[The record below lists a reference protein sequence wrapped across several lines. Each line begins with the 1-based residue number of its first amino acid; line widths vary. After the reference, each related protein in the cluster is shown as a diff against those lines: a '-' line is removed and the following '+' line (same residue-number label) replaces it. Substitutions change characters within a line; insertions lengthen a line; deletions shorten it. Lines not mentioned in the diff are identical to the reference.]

1 MNLEKLTDI
10 IDAVVEGIGIIVL
23 AAFASVAGVIAVR
36 WAFGIIAKL
45 LAD

>member
-10 IDAVVEGIGIIVL
+10 MDAVVEGIGILVL
-23 AAFASVAGVIAVR
+23 AAFASVAGVITVH
-36 WAFGIIAKL
+36 WAFGQIAKL

>member
-10 IDAVVEGIGIIVL
+10 MDAVVEGIGILAL
-23 AAFASVAGVIAVR
+23 AAFASVAGFWFVYR
-36 WAFGIIAKL
+36 AFGLIAKL